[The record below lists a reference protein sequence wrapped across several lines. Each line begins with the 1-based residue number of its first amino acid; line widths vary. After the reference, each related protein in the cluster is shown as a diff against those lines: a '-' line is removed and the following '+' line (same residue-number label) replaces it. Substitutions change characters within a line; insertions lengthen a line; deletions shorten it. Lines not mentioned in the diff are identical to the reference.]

1 MTSVADD
8 DDAVVDQA
16 RAWVAAARRVVV
28 LTGAGVSTD
37 SGIPDF
43 RGPSGVWT
51 TNPGAE
57 RASTLQHYLAEPET
71 RRTAWRNRLSSP
83 AFSAMPNAAHAA
95 LVDLERS
102 GRLDTL
108 VTQNIDGLHQMA
120 GSDPAKVLEVHG
132 TAWFT
137 RCWQCADRRP
147 MAEALDRVRGGEDDP
162 PCRVCGGI
170 LKSDTIS
177 FGQNL
182 VASVID
188 AAFAAAG
195 RADVLIAAGS
205 TLSVYP
211 VADMVPVARQH
222 GAHVVIVN
230 GQPTAMDRHA
240 HAAISGSLGTLLPA
254 LCAGHDPVTNP
265 D

>member
-1 MTSVADD
+1 MAD

-71 RRTAWRNRLSSP
+71 RRAAWRNRLSSP

-108 VTQNIDGLHQMA
+108 VTQNIDGLHHKA
-120 GSDPAKVLEVHG
+120 GNTNVVEIHG
-132 TAWFT
+132 TN
-137 RCWQCADRRP
+137 RLVEC
-147 MAEALDRVRGGEDDP
+147 LDCGQTTDP
-162 PCRVCGGI
+162 EWAFEEFKRTGKCPLCKSCGG
-170 LKSDTIS
+170 LCKTATIS
-177 FGQNL
+177 FGQPMPQEL
-182 VASVID
+182 VQRALEAALQCDLVLALGSSLQVEPAASIPLAAWRNGATYVIINQ
-188 AAFAAAG
+188 G
-195 RADVLIAAGS
+195 
-205 TLSVYP
+205 
-211 VADMVPVARQH
+211 
-222 GAHVVIVN
+222 
-230 GQPTAMDRHA
+230 PTAHDKVAQIRLE
-240 HAAISGSLGTLLPA
+240 GDLTELVPA
-254 LCAGHDPVTNP
+254 LL
-265 D
+265 